1 MDTILE
7 ITYSDLRKSFVSYTK
22 LFICKDSMGVEG
34 TKTNWNGWE
43 IGLSVVQ
50 TLSIKGLTNKQT
62 TFNPQKKKKSLID
75 QEAEDIQGEEAILG
89 RIIFAIV
96 FEKYLSKLKQCTK

>member
-1 MDTILE
+1 MDIILE
-7 ITYSDLRKSFVSYTK
+7 ITYPDLRKSFVSYTK

-43 IGLSVVQ
+43 IGLSVDTDIVNKR
-50 TLSIKGLTNKQT
+50 INKQT
-62 TFNPQKKKKSLID
+62 NHFQPSKKKSLID